1 MKWIT
6 RIAPYLKAPTTLIMP
21 ADVIVPEQPFTAAL
35 PDQPSTEPLFDPYSP
50 TWRFVR
56 AHLLDR
62 LQKLRESNDSPRND
76 PDKTALI
83 RGRIREIKDL
93 LEIEKPKPM
102 QRQDDDDDL

>member
-1 MKWIT
+1 MKWIS
-6 RIAPYLKAPTTLIMP
+6 RITEALNAPQPSIE
-21 ADVIVPEQPFTAAL
+21 PEQPFTAAL
-35 PDQPSTEPLFDPYSP
+35 PDQTSTEPLFDIHSP

-56 AHLLDR
+56 GHLLDR